1 MRILLLGEA
10 SRVHSTLRDAL
21 AALGHDVVLM
31 SGGNGRNDCPRD
43 VDLSRDMS
51 RRKTGG
57 LRVLLTLLRHLPR
70 LVGND
75 VVQIHNY
82 QFVPLGMFWNRLL
95 ISFLKKFNRRLVKGC
110 YGDDP
115 LVLEMQLKG
124 VPRYSDMYWNGRL
137 RNACENRERLA
148 EQRLGECVACWRKA
162 TRMADVFVPCL
173 YEYWLAY
180 SNLFSGSK
188 LHYLPLPVRIPSDV
202 RIKGTGGSIK
212 VLVGVQSRR
221 DYMKGA
227 RLIGRMV
234 EEAARR
240 NPGRL
245 DVKYVEDVPYGEY
258 CAMLEECDVQ
268 VDQFYSFTPSMNSL
282 AAMARGTVVIGGG
295 EEEFYRFIGE
305 DVLRPII
312 NVSPELS
319 FEENVA
325 VLERALL
332 TEGNV
337 GKLSRQSIEF
347 VRKYHDYRHVAE
359 KYIEELKGKAEKVK
373 K

>member
-51 RRKTGG
+51 RGKTGG

-124 VPRYSDMYWNGRL
+124 VPRYSDMYWNGRR

-162 TRMADVFVPCL
+162 TRMADVLVPCL

-258 CAMLEECDVQ
+258 CGMLAGADVL
-268 VDQFYSFTPSMNSL
+268 VDQLYSFSPSMNSL
-282 AAMARGTVVIGGG
+282 EAMARGTVVIGGG
-295 EEEFYRFIGE
+295 EEEYYDFIGE
-305 DVLRPII
+305 RELRPIV
-312 NVSPELS
+312 NVSPERS
-319 FEENVA
+319 FEQNVKA
-325 VLERALL
+325 IEDALVP
-332 TEGNV
+332 EGGV
-337 GKLSRQSIEF
+337 ARLSRQSVEF
-347 VRKYHDYRHVAE
+347 VRKHHDSLVVARQ
-359 KYIEELKGKAEKVK
+359 YAGVYCGVIET
-373 K
+373 